1 MKSEMKKLNLITLAI
16 LALAIS
22 TATAKSGP
30 RRCIKVIVLK
40 NSKAP
45 IQFALLETKAPVL
58 EPTFGNPDIHI
69 ATTSDY
75 LNVSTNSI
83 NDDLMFRIY
92 DADDNEIAQ
101 SEIRGGQTRL
111 SLDEL
116 PAGEYI
122 TRTSL
127 KSGGIVNVQ
136 KIQLMK

>member
-1 MKSEMKKLNLITLAI
+1 MKKLNLITLAI

-30 RRCIKVIVLK
+30 GKFIKVLVLK
-40 NSKAP
+40 NTAAKVRLVMLEPKAP
-45 IQFALLETKAPVL
+45 IF

-69 ATTSDY
+69 SPSSDY
-75 LNVSTNSI
+75 LNVSASTQDN
-83 NDDLMFRIY
+83 LMFRIY

-101 SEIRGGQTRL
+101 SEIKHGQTRL

-122 TRTSL
+122 SRTSL

-136 KIQLMK
+136 KIQLMR